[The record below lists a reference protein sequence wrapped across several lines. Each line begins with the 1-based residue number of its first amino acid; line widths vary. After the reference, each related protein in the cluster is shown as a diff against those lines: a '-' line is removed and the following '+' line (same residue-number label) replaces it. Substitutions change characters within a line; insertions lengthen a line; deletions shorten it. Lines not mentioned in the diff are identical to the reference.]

1 MILNKNE
8 YNRGNNI
15 DKVQVHGK
23 RPGAHFGSS
32 SFVVTRKSHFLFIE
46 LYWVGS
52 SRQPKNTLWQI
63 YRIIEFKGFVWVY
76 KQSIDESSFFI
87 FPVYYNCVIWCDFS
101 FSYLQPIIQP
111 LPHQTHPD
119 TVT

>member
-8 YNRGNNI
+8 YNCGNNI

-46 LYWVGS
+46 LY
-52 SRQPKNTLWQI
+52 
-63 YRIIEFKGFVWVY
+63 
-76 KQSIDESSFFI
+76 
-87 FPVYYNCVIWCDFS
+87 
-101 FSYLQPIIQP
+101 
-111 LPHQTHPD
+111 
-119 TVT
+119 